1 MWWERGVDGVNEKE
15 REARITV
22 EEGES
27 VSEVFRVFKG
37 AVTVL
42 AAELGRESEKGK
54 CMVDI

>member
-1 MWWERGVDGVNEKE
+1 MDGVNEKE